1 MVTIDLFSHL
11 VYNIIVIRTN
21 NKRKKIVKNHFS
33 TTIENA
39 NRIAV
44 FSHIN
49 PDADA
54 LCSSIALK
62 NMLTKTFPDKEVDVF
77 TSGEIGELYSHIVN
91 NEPINISRGNYDLA
105 FVLDCPNLQR
115 CGDWESLASQIPNI
129 INIDHHET
137 NCKFGTFNIV
147 SNTVSSTC
155 ELIYRIAKAQKFNI
169 DDTDASLLYQGI
181 ITDTNNFMSQS
192 ITPFTHK
199 AVSDL
204 LGYNFDVDE
213 VKDHYFNNNSKAKD
227 RLLIR
232 ALLSLRFYN
241 NGTFTTMK
249 IDNES
254 FKQLGATFD
263 DTLGIID
270 NGMNI
275 SQSKVS
281 AILIEKEPNYIHCSL
296 RSLGDVNVGEI
307 AQLFN
312 GGGSKTV
319 AAFQINGDM
328 KEVEQHLVTAISP
341 KLPTNEN
348 ETIYDNDF
356 DMLF

>member
-1 MVTIDLFSHL
+1 MKNLFS
-11 VYNIIVIRTN
+11 
-21 NKRKKIVKNHFS
+21 K
-33 TTIENA
+33 TIEDA
-39 NRIAV
+39 SRIAI

-62 NMLTKTFPDKEVDVF
+62 NMIMKTYPDKEVDVF
-77 TSGEIGELYSHIVN
+77 TSGEIGELYSHIISN
-91 NEPINISRGNYDLA
+91 QSINISRGNYDLA

-115 CGDWESLASQIPNI
+115 IGDWEALANEIPNI

-137 NCKFGTFNIV
+137 NSKFGKLNIV
-147 SNTVSSTC
+147 SPTVSSTS
-155 ELIYRIAKAQKFNI
+155 ELIYRIAKAQKFEI
-169 DDTDASLLYQGI
+169 DENDASNLYQGI
-181 ITDTNNFMSQS
+181 ITDTNNFTSKA
-192 ITPFTHK
+192 ITQLTHQTL
-199 AVSDL
+199 SEL
-204 LGYNFDVDE
+204 LRYNFNAEDV
-213 VKDHYFNNNSKAKD
+213 KNHYFNNNSKAKD
-227 RLLIR
+227 RLLVR

-241 NGTFTTMK
+241 NGNFTTMK
-249 IDNES
+249 IDNDS
-254 FKQLGATFD
+254 FSQLGATFD

-296 RSLGDVNVGEI
+296 RSLGDINVGEI

-319 AAFQINGDM
+319 AAFQINGEI
-328 KEVEQHLVTAISP
+328 KEIEQHLVTAISP
-341 KLPTNEN
+341 KLPSYED
-348 ETIYDNDF
+348 ETSYDHDF
-356 DMLF
+356 DMFL

>member
-1 MVTIDLFSHL
+1 MKNQFS
-11 VYNIIVIRTN
+11 
-21 NKRKKIVKNHFS
+21 KKIEDAS
-33 TTIENA
+33 
-39 NRIAV
+39 RIAI

-62 NMLTKTFPDKEVDVF
+62 NMLENTFPDKEVDVF
-77 TSGEIGELYSHIVN
+77 TSGEIGELYSHIIDRV
-91 NEPINISRGNYDLA
+91 PINISRGNYDLA

-115 CGDWESLASQIPNI
+115 CGTWEELASQIPNI

-137 NCKFGTFNIV
+137 NDKFGSLNIV

-155 ELIYRIAKAQKFNI
+155 ELIYRIAKAQKFII
-169 DDTDASLLYQGI
+169 DSNDASLMYQGI
-181 ITDTNNFMSQS
+181 ITDTNNFMSKS
-192 ITPFTHK
+192 ITELTHK

-204 LGYNFDVDE
+204 LGYDFDVEE
-213 VKDHYFNNNSKAKD
+213 VKNHYFNNNSKAKD

-254 FKQLGATFD
+254 FAQLGATFD

-319 AAFQINGDM
+319 AAFQINGEM

-341 KLPTNEN
+341 KLPSPECEN
-348 ETIYDNDF
+348 SIDDDF
-356 DMLF
+356 DMFI